1 MATKIR
7 PIVFRINEPEGFVM
21 NASNAQSYTYGSHTY
36 LYWEGPDF
44 PNGYD
49 GANKQCVIVNNGQ
62 TPTQNLMYFN
72 DDRNGGPDA
81 INKSNLVTGTTTI
94 LANAAGT
101 ASGYGKYLGIPGF
114 SSEEAARAWVAN
126 VSITILD
133 P

>member
-21 NASNAQSYTYGSHTY
+21 NASNAQYSSGSMKCV
-36 LYWEGPDF
+36 YWEGPDF

-62 TPTQNLMYFN
+62 AHDGPLMYTN
-72 DDRNGGPDA
+72 DSIAGGPNA
-81 INKSNLVTGTTTI
+81 INASDLVTGTTTMI
-94 LANAAGT
+94 ANDAGA
-101 ASGYGKYLGIPGF
+101 ASGYGKYFCIPF
-114 SSEEAARAWVAN
+114 STEEAARAWVAN
-126 VSITILD
+126 VTITILD